1 MFSDWICERLK
12 VSLINNFTIFGVAD
26 TGTMDEDKV
35 IPVKVS
41 TVLVLYKNKY
51 MLLSDNSI
59 IEDPDLCIFVRSG
72 RIRNNLQVTGICLDS
87 Y

>member
-41 TVLVLYKNKY
+41 TVLVLQKNKY
-51 MLLSDNSI
+51 ML
-59 IEDPDLCIFVRSG
+59 
-72 RIRNNLQVTGICLDS
+72 
-87 Y
+87 

>member
-59 IEDPDLCIFVRSG
+59 IEDLCIFVRSG